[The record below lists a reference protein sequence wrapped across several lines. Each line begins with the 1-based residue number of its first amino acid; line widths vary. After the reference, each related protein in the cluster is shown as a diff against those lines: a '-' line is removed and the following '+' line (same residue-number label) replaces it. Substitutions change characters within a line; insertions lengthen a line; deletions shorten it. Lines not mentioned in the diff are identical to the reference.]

1 MPGGRGKKTII
12 DEAKLELLASLGLT
26 QPEMAAVLDCSE
38 DTLQRNYAEVM
49 RIGLNKCRASVRRKQ
64 FELAMA
70 GNATMLIWL
79 GKQMLGQKERIDHG
93 LGGPDGGP
101 IQSAITVTFVRAN
114 NEG

>member
-1 MPGGRGKKTII
+1 MARPHKPV
-12 DEAKLELLASLGLT
+12 DEQKLDLLASLGLT
-26 QPEMAAVLDCSE
+26 IAEMAAVLDVSE
-38 DTLQRNYAEVM
+38 DTLQRNYGEVM
-49 RIGLNKCRASVRRKQ
+49 RVGKEKCRASIRRKQ

-101 IQSAITVTFVRAN
+101 IQSTITVKFVRAK
-114 NEG
+114 GD